1 MTTPYELNYTQ
12 VKLVYQVK
20 IVKCYIYCINTS
32 FTIKYYY
39 QEVIKM
45 SDSEKTKKIFA
56 KNLLKY
62 MERHNLNQ
70 TDISEIN
77 RCFTTISI

>member
-1 MTTPYELNYTQ
+1 
-12 VKLVYQVK
+12 
-20 IVKCYIYCINTS
+20 
-32 FTIKYYY
+32 
-39 QEVIKM
+39 M

-70 TDISEIN
+70 TDISEI
-77 RCFTTISI
+77 TGVSQQSV

>member
-1 MTTPYELNYTQ
+1 
-12 VKLVYQVK
+12 
-20 IVKCYIYCINTS
+20 
-32 FTIKYYY
+32 
-39 QEVIKM
+39 M

-70 TDISEIN
+70 TDISEITGVSQQSVSN
-77 RCFTTISI
+77 WLNA